1 MIGFIAAISAVLS
14 WTFACSVWRRESKN
28 LLPRQIN
35 IYKNVLASI
44 FFLPVALTIN
54 WVSDLTSIF
63 VLMISGIVG
72 ISIGDTLYINSLKI
86 IGTRKTLSFEALTP
100 IIATTLGT
108 LSINEIYPQKGWI
121 GSLIVSFSLLMI
133 VRQNTFQKEEASETN
148 ILGILCALGSVFCA
162 VFAALLSRIILI
174 SSTLTPLQTTEI
186 RLLSASIFL
195 FFIFKK
201 DFIELLNNRSITKN
215 KNSNLILSTL
225 LGTNFG
231 ILFQQIVFKFLPIGI
246 GWTLLSLSPIF
257 ALFISK
263 REGDEIN
270 KFTIFYSFLSFVGV
284 AIALI

>member
-1 MIGFIAAISAVLS
+1 MIGFIAAISAVLF
-14 WTFACSVWRRESKN
+14 WTFSCSIWRKESEN

-44 FFLPVALTIN
+44 LFLPVVLTISWLSN
-54 WVSDLTSIF
+54 MSSIF
-63 VLMISGIVG
+63 VLIISGIVG
-72 ISIGDTLYINSLKI
+72 ISIGDTLYINALKI

-108 LSINEIYPQKGWI
+108 WSIDEIYPQKVWV

-133 VRQNTFQKEEASETN
+133 VRQNTFQKEEPRKRN
-148 ILGILCALGSVFCA
+148 ILGILCAFGSVFCA
-162 VFAALLSRIILI
+162 VLAALMSRVILI
-174 SSTLTPLQTTEI
+174 TSTLTPLQTTEI

-195 FFIFKK
+195 FLIFKK
-201 DFIELLNNRSITKN
+201 DFLDLLKNKSITKHN
-215 KNSNLILSTL
+215 HSSLILSTL

-231 ILFQQIVFKFLPIGI
+231 ILFQQIVFKFLPIGV

-263 REGDEIN
+263 REGDKIN
-270 KFTIFYSFLSFVGV
+270 KLTIIYSFLSFFGV
-284 AIALI
+284 AIAFI

>member
-1 MIGFIAAISAVLS
+1 MIGFFAAISAVLS
-14 WTFACSVWRRESKN
+14 WTFACSIWRRESEN

-44 FFLPVALTIN
+44 FFLPVVLTIS
-54 WVSDLTSIF
+54 WFSDVFSIF

-108 LSINEIYPQKGWI
+108 LSINEIYPQKVWI

-133 VRQNTFQKEEASETN
+133 VRQNTFQKEDSRETN

-162 VFAALLSRIILI
+162 VLAALMSRVILI

-195 FFIFKK
+195 FLIFKK
-201 DFIELLNNRSITKN
+201 DFLDLFKNRSITK
-215 KNSNLILSTL
+215 KNHSSLILSTL

-246 GWTLLSLSPIF
+246 GWTLLSLSPVF

-270 KFTIFYSFLSFVGV
+270 KLTIFYSFLSFIGV

>member
-1 MIGFIAAISAVLS
+1 MIGFFAAISAVLS
-14 WTFACSVWRRESKN
+14 WTFACSIWRKASEN

-44 FFLPVALTIN
+44 FFLPVVLTIS
-54 WVSDLTSIF
+54 WFSDGTSIF
-63 VLMISGIVG
+63 VLMLSGIVG
-72 ISIGDTLYINSLKI
+72 ISIGDNLYINSLKI

-108 LSINEIYPQKGWI
+108 LSINEIYPQKVWI

-133 VRQNTFQKEEASETN
+133 VRQNTFQKEDSRETN
-148 ILGILCALGSVFCA
+148 ILGILCAFGSIFCA
-162 VFAALLSRIILI
+162 VLAALMSRLILI

-195 FFIFKK
+195 YLIFKK
-201 DFIELLNNRSITKN
+201 DFSDLIKDRSITK
-215 KNSNLILSTL
+215 KNHLNLILSTL
-225 LGTNFG
+225 LGTNCG

-246 GWTLLSLSPIF
+246 GWTLLSLSPVF
-257 ALFISK
+257 ALFIAK

-270 KFTIFYSFLSFVGV
+270 KLTIFYSFLSFFGV
-284 AIALI
+284 AITLI

>member
-1 MIGFIAAISAVLS
+1 MIGFFAAISAVLF
-14 WTFACSVWRRESKN
+14 WTFSCSIWRKESEN

-44 FFLPVALTIN
+44 LFLPVVLTISWLSN
-54 WVSDLTSIF
+54 MSSIF
-63 VLMISGIVG
+63 VLIISGIVG
-72 ISIGDTLYINSLKI
+72 ISIGDTLYINALKI

-108 LSINEIYPQKGWI
+108 WSIDEIYPQKVWV

-133 VRQNTFQKEEASETN
+133 VRQNTFQKEEPRERN
-148 ILGILCALGSVFCA
+148 ILGILCAFGSVLCA
-162 VFAALLSRIILI
+162 VLAALLSRVILI
-174 SSTLTPLQTTEI
+174 GSTLTPLQTTEI

-195 FFIFKK
+195 FLIFKK
-201 DFIELLNNRSITKN
+201 DFFDILNNRALTK
-215 KNSNLILSTL
+215 KNHSNLTLSTL

-246 GWTLLSLSPIF
+246 GWTLLSLSPVF

-263 REGDEIN
+263 REGEEIN
-270 KFTIFYSFLSFVGV
+270 KLTIFYSFLSFIGV
-284 AIALI
+284 AITLI

>member
-1 MIGFIAAISAVLS
+1 MIGFFAAISAVLF
-14 WTFACSVWRRESKN
+14 WTFSCSIWRKESEN

-44 FFLPVALTIN
+44 LFLPVVLTISWLSN
-54 WVSDLTSIF
+54 MSSIF
-63 VLMISGIVG
+63 VLIISGIVG
-72 ISIGDTLYINSLKI
+72 ISIGDTLYINALKI

-108 LSINEIYPQKGWI
+108 WSIDEIYPQKVWV

-133 VRQNTFQKEEASETN
+133 VRQNTFQKEEPRERN
-148 ILGILCALGSVFCA
+148 ILGILCAFGSVLCA
-162 VFAALLSRIILI
+162 VLAALLSRVILI
-174 SSTLTPLQTTEI
+174 GSTLTPLQPTEI

-195 FFIFKK
+195 FLIFKK
-201 DFIELLNNRSITKN
+201 DFLDILNNRAITK
-215 KNSNLILSTL
+215 KNHSNLILSTL

-246 GWTLLSLSPIF
+246 GWTLLSLSPVF

-270 KFTIFYSFLSFVGV
+270 KLTIFYSFLSFFGV
-284 AIALI
+284 AITLI

>member
-1 MIGFIAAISAVLS
+1 MIGFFAAISAVLF
-14 WTFACSVWRRESKN
+14 WTFSCSIWRKESEN

-44 FFLPVALTIN
+44 LFLPVVLTISWLSN
-54 WVSDLTSIF
+54 MSSIF
-63 VLMISGIVG
+63 VLIISGIVG
-72 ISIGDTLYINSLKI
+72 ISIGDTLYINALKI

-108 LSINEIYPQKGWI
+108 WSIDEIYPQKVWV

-133 VRQNTFQKEEASETN
+133 VRQNTFQKEEPRERN
-148 ILGILCALGSVFCA
+148 ILGILCAFGSVLCA
-162 VFAALLSRIILI
+162 VLAALLSRVILI
-174 SSTLTPLQTTEI
+174 GSTLTPLQTTEI

-195 FFIFKK
+195 FLIFKK
-201 DFIELLNNRSITKN
+201 DFFDILNNRALTK
-215 KNSNLILSTL
+215 KNHSNLILSPL

-246 GWTLLSLSPIF
+246 GWTLLSLSPVF

-270 KFTIFYSFLSFVGV
+270 KLTIFYSFLSFIGV
-284 AIALI
+284 AITLI

>member
-1 MIGFIAAISAVLS
+1 MIGFFAAISAVLF
-14 WTFACSVWRRESKN
+14 WTFSCSIWRKESEN

-44 FFLPVALTIN
+44 LFLPVVLTISWLSN
-54 WVSDLTSIF
+54 MSSIF
-63 VLMISGIVG
+63 VLIISGIVG
-72 ISIGDTLYINSLKI
+72 ISIGDTLYINALKI

-108 LSINEIYPQKGWI
+108 WSIDEIYPQKVWV

-133 VRQNTFQKEEASETN
+133 VRQNTFKKEDSRETN
-148 ILGILCALGSVFCA
+148 ILGIFCALGSVFCA
-162 VFAALLSRIILI
+162 VFAALMSRVILI
-174 SSTLTPLQTTEI
+174 SSTLTPIQTTEI

-195 FFIFKK
+195 FLIFKK
-201 DFIELLNNRSITKN
+201 DFLDLLKNRSITKQN
-215 KNSNLILSTL
+215 HSSLVLSTL
-225 LGTNFG
+225 LGTNCG

-270 KFTIFYSFLSFVGV
+270 KLTIFYSFLSFIGV
-284 AIALI
+284 AITLI

>member
-1 MIGFIAAISAVLS
+1 MIGFFAAISAVLF
-14 WTFACSVWRRESKN
+14 WTFSCSIWRKESEN

-44 FFLPVALTIN
+44 LFLPVVLTISWLSN
-54 WVSDLTSIF
+54 MSSIF
-63 VLMISGIVG
+63 VLIISGIVG
-72 ISIGDTLYINSLKI
+72 ISIGDTLYINALKI

-108 LSINEIYPQKGWI
+108 WSIDEIYPQKVWV

-133 VRQNTFQKEEASETN
+133 VRQNTFQKEEPRERN
-148 ILGILCALGSVFCA
+148 ILGILCAFGSVLCA
-162 VFAALLSRIILI
+162 VLAALLSRVILI
-174 SSTLTPLQTTEI
+174 GSTLTPLQTTEI

-195 FFIFKK
+195 FLIFKK
-201 DFIELLNNRSITKN
+201 DFFDILNNRVITQKN
-215 KNSNLILSTL
+215 HSNLILSTL

-246 GWTLLSLSPIF
+246 GWTLLSLSPVF

-263 REGDEIN
+263 KEGEEIN
-270 KFTIFYSFLSFVGV
+270 KLTIFYSFLSFIGV
-284 AIALI
+284 AITLI

>member
-1 MIGFIAAISAVLS
+1 MIGFFAAISAVLS
-14 WTFACSVWRRESKN
+14 WTFACSIWRRESEN

-44 FFLPVALTIN
+44 FFLPVVLTIS
-54 WVSDLTSIF
+54 WFSDLFSIF

-100 IIATTLGT
+100 IIATTLGR
-108 LSINEIYPQKGWI
+108 LSINEIYPQKVWI

-133 VRQNTFQKEEASETN
+133 VRQNTFQKDESREIN
-148 ILGILCALGSVFCA
+148 ILGIICALGSVFCA
-162 VFAALLSRIILI
+162 VLAALMSRVILI

-201 DFIELLNNRSITKN
+201 DFLYLLKNRSITK
-215 KNSNLILSTL
+215 KNHSNLLLSTL
-225 LGTNFG
+225 LGTNCG

-270 KFTIFYSFLSFVGV
+270 KLTIFYSFLSFIGV
-284 AIALI
+284 TIALI